1 MKLRKE
7 TIQSI
12 KHFLKYEADKHKYGT
27 WDKLEITYVKVYA
40 NGEYSFRVHYL
51 WKEAGKFDDYNVKGN
66 LEDYPIG
73 AVLDGLD
80 VAQLIFYPVH
90 KKAYERVNERYQ
102 KYLQMNEEDYEYL
115 TKIYKNREY
124 V

>member
-12 KHFLKYEADKHKYGT
+12 KHFLKYEADKHKYGG

-40 NGEYSFRVHYL
+40 NGEYSFKVHYL

-124 V
+124 A

>member
-12 KHFLKYEADKHKYGT
+12 KHFLKYEANKHKFGT
-27 WDKLEITYVKVYA
+27 WDNLEITYIKVYA

-51 WKEAGKFDDYNVKGN
+51 WKEAGKIDDYYVEGN
-66 LEDYPIG
+66 LEEYPIG

-80 VAQLIFYPVH
+80 VAQLIFYPIH
-90 KKAYERVNERYQ
+90 KKAYERVNEHYQ
-102 KYLQMNEEDYEYL
+102 KDLQMNEECYEYL
-115 TKIYKNREY
+115 TKIYNIEY

>member
-7 TIQSI
+7 TINSI
-12 KHFLKYEADKHKYGT
+12 KKFINYEVEKHKDGT
-27 WDKLEITYVKVYA
+27 WDQFILSWINIYA
-40 NGEYSFRVHYL
+40 NGEYSFKVHYT
-51 WKEAGKFDDYNVKGN
+51 WKVAGEYDDYTVEGN
-66 LEDYPIG
+66 FEDLPIQS
-73 AVLDGLD
+73 VLDGLD
-80 VAQLIFYPVH
+80 ATQLIFYPIH